1 MCGASAKN
9 TYKAMAKREKILLK
23 SIAGCPISCKERI
36 KMLVK
41 VLFNTVVSNNHNDL
55 NKNLP

>member
-23 SIAGCPISCKERI
+23 GIAGCPISCKERI

-41 VLFNTVVSNNHNDL
+41 FSSVQWFPTIIMI
-55 NKNLP
+55 